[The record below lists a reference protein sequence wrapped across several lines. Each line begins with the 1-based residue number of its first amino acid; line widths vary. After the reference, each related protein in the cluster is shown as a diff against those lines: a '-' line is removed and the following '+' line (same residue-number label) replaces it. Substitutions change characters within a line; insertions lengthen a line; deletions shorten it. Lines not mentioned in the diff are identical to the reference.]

1 MASGFTNRGKAILLD
16 SFFRNNG
23 TPASFE
29 VHLVTS
35 ATAPTA
41 DTNVLSDL
49 TEIADGNGYAQSTGF
64 ALARNTTDWDAPT
77 EDDTGD
83 LGKILAKDITWTASG
98 GPLPASGN
106 GARYA
111 VLTTPEAGA
120 GNKKVLAYWDLVADR
135 SVSVGQPLTLTDA
148 ELRLTE

>member
-1 MASGFTNRGKAILLD
+1 MASGWTNRGKFLVLD
-16 SFFRNNG
+16 AYFRAQNQA
-23 TPASFE
+23 ASFE

-41 DTNVLSDL
+41 DTNTLDQL

-64 ALARNTTDWDAPT
+64 ALARNTTDFDTLT

-83 LGKILAKDITWTASG
+83 LAGLLAKDVTWTASG
-98 GPLPASGN
+98 GSLPASGN

-111 VLTTPEAGA
+111 VLTTPDAGA
-120 GNKKVLAYWDLVADR
+120 ANKKVIAYFDLVADR
-135 SVSVGQPLTLTDA
+135 SVSVGQPLTLQDC

>member
-1 MASGFTNRGKAILLD
+1 MASGFTNRGKFLLLD
-16 SFFRNNG
+16 LYFRAQNA
-23 TPASFE
+23 PASFE

-49 TEIADGNGYAQSTGF
+49 TEIANGNGYTATTGF
-64 ALARNTTDWDAPT
+64 ALARDTTDWDTLT

-83 LGKILAKDITWTASG
+83 LGKVLAKDVAWTASG
-98 GPLPASGN
+98 GPLPASG
-106 GARYA
+106 GAARYA
-111 VLTTPEAGA
+111 VLTTPDSGA
-120 GNKKVLAYWDLVADR
+120 ANKKVIAYWDLGADR
-135 SVSVGQPLTLTDA
+135 SVSVGQPLTLQDC

>member
-1 MASGFTNRGKAILLD
+1 MASGWTNRGKAIVLD
-16 SFFRNNG
+16 SFFRSNG

-49 TEIADGNGYAQSTGF
+49 TEIADGNGYTQSTGF
-64 ALARNTTDWDAPT
+64 ALARNTTDWDSPT

-83 LGKILAKDITWTASG
+83 LGKVLAKDVAWTASG
-98 GPLPASGN
+98 GSVPASG
-106 GARYA
+106 GAARYA
-111 VLTTPEAGA
+111 VLTTPDSGA
-120 GNKKVLAYWDLVADR
+120 ANKKVLAYWDLGADR
-135 SVSVGQPLTLTDA
+135 TVSVGQTLTLQDA

>member
-1 MASGFTNRGKAILLD
+1 MAGWTNRGKFLVLD
-16 SFFRNNG
+16 AYFRAQNQA
-23 TPASFE
+23 ASFE

-35 ATAPTA
+35 AATPTA
-41 DTNVLSDL
+41 DTNVLTDL

-64 ALARNTTDWDAPT
+64 ALARNTTDFDVMT

-83 LGKILAKDITWTASG
+83 MGFIQAKDVVWTASG
-98 GPLPASGN
+98 GPIPASGN

-111 VLTTPEAGA
+111 VCTTPDAGA
-120 GNKKVLAYWDLVADR
+120 GNKKVIAFWDLTADR
-135 SVSVGQPLTLTDA
+135 TVSVGQSLTLQNC

>member
-16 SFFRNNG
+16 SFFRSNG

-111 VLTTPEAGA
+111 VLTTPDAGA